1 MDHQTLTALLE
12 RIQHDDE
19 TALSALYDAYV
30 NAVFSVALHVLGNQQ
45 DAEEVTQDVFLRIWH
60 KAEQYDPQRGRF
72 LTWLLTITRRLAID
86 QVRRKQRVVEV
97 PDPVSLDA
105 HEQLWDQV
113 VAKDEMTDLQRSLL
127 SALQELPGDY
137 RDAILLAYFRGMT
150 HVEIAA
156 FLDRPLGTVK
166 THIRQGMEKL
176 RTVWL
181 GADSDRQA
189 DDRPAT
195 NQRGE

>member
-12 RIQHDDE
+12 RIQHHDE
-19 TALSALYDAYV
+19 MALSALYDAHV
-30 NAVFSVALHVLGNQQ
+30 DAVFSVALHVLGNQQ

-86 QVRRKQRVVEV
+86 QVRRKQRVAEV
-97 PDPVSLDA
+97 PNPVSLDA

-113 VAKDEMTDLQRSLL
+113 VAQEEMTDLQRNLL
-127 SALQELPGDY
+127 SALQELPGEY
-137 RDAILLAYFRGMT
+137 REVILLAYFRGMT

-156 FLDRPLGTVK
+156 FLGRPLGTVK

-181 GADSDRQA
+181 RTDSDRHT
-189 DDRPAT
+189 DDQPAT
-195 NQRGE
+195 NQQGE